1 MRLRR
6 GVNMREYLISMIG
19 VCAVCF
25 IVKELGVIGDNKY
38 VGFVCGLCVVAVTV
52 SPLLRLTEWIY
63 SFDMDVLLED
73 SEEKYEEYSSY
84 FDSFITESY
93 ISEAEDEI
101 EKYICNGYG
110 LLRENVDARIYFSED
125 EYFIYISL
133 TGKGVF
139 ANTNKMKAELLEK
152 YGCGVEIV
160 IGE

>member
-6 GVNMREYLISMIG
+6 GVNMKEYLISMIG

-38 VGFVCGLCVVAVTV
+38 VGFVCGLCVVAVTI
-52 SPLLRLTEWIY
+52 SPMSRLAEWIY
-63 SFDMDVLLED
+63 SLDTDVIFEN
-73 SEEKYEEYSSY
+73 SQEKEEEYSSY

-93 ISEAEDEI
+93 ISEAEEEI
-101 EKYICNGYG
+101 EKYICDGYG
-110 LLRENVDARIYFSED
+110 LSQENVDAHIYFSED

-139 ANTNKMKAELLEK
+139 ANTNKMKAELLER
-152 YGCGVEIV
+152 YSCGVEIV